1 MPKFTEE
8 QQLAIDLEGTNILV
22 SAGAGSG
29 KTAVLSER
37 VLRKV
42 REGVKINELL
52 ILTFTNKAALEMKE
66 RIRKKLTAANLLDAA
81 NLIDSCYITTFDS
94 YCLSLVKKYA
104 DYLNLSKNI
113 NIALDSVLT
122 LAKKDILDD
131 IFANYY
137 VKPTPSFN
145 ALIKNFC
152 LKDDKQLQSKILELD
167 SKLDLKLNKQEFIAS
182 YLTNYYSD
190 EKIDSYIK
198 EYKDFL
204 NTKYEN
210 IINLYHDL
218 YSLTEGKYLE
228 KLEPL
233 FANFLTASSYE
244 EMRKYLPLALPNVR
258 SGLPSEAKE
267 IKDNLSK
274 ALKEFKELVV
284 YEDTKAIKE
293 SLLNSKEAI
302 GVILEIIE
310 ELDKKFTLY
319 KEKNNYYTFM
329 DIEKLAIKL
338 VSEYEPVRLEVKN
351 TFKEILIDEYQDTN
365 DIQETFISYISKD
378 NVYMVGD
385 IKQSIYRFRN
395 ANPLIFKTKYDNYKK
410 EIGGRVIDLAK
421 NFRSREEVIKD
432 INTLFSHIMDDNIGG
447 ADYNNGHAMI
457 FGNDTYVKKA
467 KVDHNNYLDIYTYD
481 SKDKTYTTVEKEAFL
496 IASDIKEKMAKPY
509 LVYDQDSDA
518 LRQIDYK
525 DFVILLDTSRN
536 FTTYKQIF
544 ESLSLPIVI
553 YEDEKTS
560 GSFDLAIL
568 KNIFL
573 LAKSIIT
580 SDYTKDFRLAFSSL
594 TRSFLFS
601 YTDQELYDYLT
612 KETFKESSIY
622 KLFTDIDYQT
632 VTPSEF
638 LTYILDALAY
648 EDKILTLKDVD
659 ILSSRMEYF
668 CSLVKDLEK
677 NNYTIIDISD
687 YLVRTASEKLEIKL
701 SLSKDDSNSI
711 KIMTIHKSK
720 GLEYPVCYFAD
731 FSKNFNRDEYKSKVL
746 FDDNYGIIIPDFAT
760 TNNLVTKTLLNN
772 SLLKEDISEKIRL
785 LYVALTR
792 AREKMIIVMPL
803 GEKDRETK
811 EVVPNSIRLSYTN
824 FGKMITSV
832 ISLFANNI
840 KKYDDIPNISKD
852 YLITKNIKLI
862 TAKNEDIDIY
872 ESNYNNDILTKETY
886 HKEKNVKKSKE
897 ELELLAYGNKV
908 HTLFERIDF
917 VNNKIPDIED
927 NYLKNKLASFI
938 NSDFMKQYSNYKK
951 YQEYEFIY
959 TNGSLENHGIIDLL
973 MIGDNDAVIVDY
985 KLKNTKDKAYIKQLQ
1000 GYKEVISSRINK
1012 RISCYLYS
1020 IIDEEFVKI

>member
-1 MPKFTEE
+1 M
-8 QQLAIDLEGTNILV
+8 
-22 SAGAGSG
+22 
-29 KTAVLSER
+29 
-37 VLRKV
+37 
-42 REGVKINELL
+42 
-52 ILTFTNKAALEMKE
+52 
-66 RIRKKLTAANLLDAA
+66 
-81 NLIDSCYITTFDS
+81 
-94 YCLSLVKKYA
+94 
-104 DYLNLSKNI
+104 
-113 NIALDSVLT
+113 
-122 LAKKDILDD
+122 
-131 IFANYY
+131 
-137 VKPTPSFN
+137 
-145 ALIKNFC
+145 
-152 LKDDKQLQSKILELD
+152 QSKILELD

-182 YLTNYYSD
+182 YLTNYYSE

-210 IINLYHDL
+210 ITGLYYDL
-218 YSLTEGKYLE
+218 HSLVEEKYLE

-233 FANFLTASSYE
+233 FANFLTATTYE
-244 EMRKYLPLALPNVR
+244 ERRKYLPLALPNVR

-267 IKDNLSK
+267 IKDNLNK

-302 GVILEIIE
+302 GVILGIIK
-310 ELDKKFTLY
+310 ELDQRFTIY
-319 KEKNNYYTFM
+319 KEKNDYYTFM

-457 FGNDTYVKKA
+457 FGNETYITKA

-496 IASDIKEKMAKPY
+496 IASDIKDKIAKPY
-509 LVYDQDSDA
+509 LVYDQDLDT

-536 FTTYKQIF
+536 FTIYKQIF

-573 LAKSIIT
+573 LAKSIIV
-580 SDYTKDFRLAFSSL
+580 SDYKQDFKLAFSSL
-594 TRSFLFS
+594 ARSFLFN

-612 KETFKESSIY
+612 NNTFKESSIY
-622 KLFTDIDYQT
+622 KLFMEIDYQT
-632 VTPSEF
+632 ITPSEF
-638 LTYILDALAY
+638 LFSILDILDY

-668 CSLVKDLEK
+668 YSLIKDLEK
-677 NNYTIIDISD
+677 NNYTIIEISD

-720 GLEYPVCYFAD
+720 GLEFPVCYFAD
-731 FSKNFNRDEYKSKVL
+731 FTKNFNRDEYKSKVL
-746 FDDNYGIIIPDFAT
+746 FDDKYGIIIPDFVT
-760 TNNLVTKTLLNN
+760 TNNLITKTLLSN

-792 AREKMIIVMPL
+792 AREKMIIVMPFD
-803 GEKDRETK
+803 EEENETK
-811 EVVPNSIRLSYTN
+811 KIVAESVRLSYTN

-832 ISLFANNI
+832 ISLFMDNI
-840 KKYDDIPNISKD
+840 KKYDNIPNISKD
-852 YLITKNIKLI
+852 YLITKKIKVI
-862 TAKNEDIDIY
+862 PNHNNDIEIY
-872 ESNYNNDILTKETY
+872 TSNYNSDILNKETY
-886 HKEKNVKKSKE
+886 HKDKNIKKSKE

-917 VNNKIPDIED
+917 VNNKIPDIKD
-927 NYLKNKLASFI
+927 KYLEKKLMSFI

-959 TNGSLENHGIIDLL
+959 INGSLESHGIIDLL
-973 MIGDNDAVIVDY
+973 MIGDNEAVIVDY
-985 KLKNTKDKAYIKQLQ
+985 KLKNTKDAAYIKQLN
-1000 GYKEVISSRINK
+1000 GYKDVISNRINK

-1020 IIDEEFVKI
+1020 IVDEEFVKI